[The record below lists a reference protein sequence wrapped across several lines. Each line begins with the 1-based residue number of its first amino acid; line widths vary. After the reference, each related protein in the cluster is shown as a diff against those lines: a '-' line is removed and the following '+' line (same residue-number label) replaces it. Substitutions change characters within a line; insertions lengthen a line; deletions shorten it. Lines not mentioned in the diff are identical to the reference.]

1 MDIGRRASQRE
12 GKEKE
17 MPRRPQRH
25 RASGVICGARKVGVD
40 VHTGASLRHDI
51 TGGGWMAAPVMLVQ
65 GRGWVMRFLEIT
77 CTLLSVIDCHGAL
90 WRGRAERRHISLSW
104 VWL

>member
-1 MDIGRRASQRE
+1 M
-12 GKEKE
+12 
-17 MPRRPQRH
+17 
-25 RASGVICGARKVGVD
+25 V
-40 VHTGASLRHDI
+40 
-51 TGGGWMAAPVMLVQ
+51 AAPVMLVQ

-90 WRGRAERRHISLSW
+90 WRGRAERRHIRLIR